1 MKKILLLILSFSF
14 TFSIAQSQTFRIY
27 FTDKGEQVSKLNQP
41 HLFLSEEALCRRS
54 EQGIAITNED
64 LPVSKIYLQKLRA
77 KQLEVKMV
85 SRWFNYA
92 LVQGQYNLAL
102 ADLPFVTRVE
112 RPKKY
117 QAIFTSATQQAQS
130 LNYGAAENQTKMLN
144 GDALH
149 DLGFTGTGVT
159 IAVLDGGFAGT
170 PSITAFDSLRNDG
183 RLLGTYNFVDN
194 TTNVYTGGI
203 HGTLVLSCMA
213 GIDSFYRG
221 SAPQA
226 NYWLLKS
233 EKESTETPA
242 EMDNWLAAA
251 EFADSV
257 GAHVINSSLG
267 YSEFDD
273 PTNDF
278 IYQDMDGNT
287 TLVTRAADKAAEKG
301 IIVVVSAG
309 NQGNSPWQY
318 ITAPADGDSVLTV
331 GGVDAFENY
340 ASFSSQG
347 PSFDNRVKPD
357 VVAQAEGAAVF
368 GISNAVAAA
377 NGTSFSSPITAG
389 LMACLRQA
397 LPNEGNMT
405 LIQQV
410 RRSASQYFAPD
421 NLLGYG
427 IPNFGF
433 AYQLNQEEEALRQVK
448 LKVYPIPFEKELFL
462 ELENLPSSAIAQISF
477 TDVSGKIVFSSLQN
491 INPNEALVIKPNL
504 ADGLYQLSVEVKTLG
519 LSFYQKVLR

>member
-1 MKKILLLILSFSF
+1 MKNLFLIILSFSF
-14 TFSIAQSQTFRIY
+14 TYGIAQSQTFRVY
-27 FTDKGEQVSKLNQP
+27 FTDKGEQVFKLENPQ
-41 HLFLSEEALCRRS
+41 LFLSEEAICRRA
-54 EQGIAITNED
+54 EQGISITEED
-64 LPVSKIYLQKLRA
+64 LPVSNVYLQKLCA
-77 KQLEVKMV
+77 NQLEVKMV

-92 LVQGQYNLAL
+92 LVQGDYSTTLTN
-102 ADLPFVTRVE
+102 LPFVKRIET
-112 RPKKY
+112 PKKY
-117 QAIFTSATQQAQS
+117 QAIFTKAPAQLQA
-130 LNYGAAENQTKMLN
+130 LNYGAAANQTNMLN
-144 GDALH
+144 GEALH
-149 DLGFTGTGVT
+149 NLGFTGTGVT

-213 GIDSFYRG
+213 AIDSLFIG
-221 SAPQA
+221 SAPRA

-233 EKESTETPA
+233 ENETSETPA

-257 GAHVINSSLG
+257 GAQVINSSLG
-267 YSEFDD
+267 YSQFDD
-273 PTNDF
+273 STNDF
-278 IYQDMDGNT
+278 SYQDMDGNT

-309 NQGNSPWQY
+309 NAGNSSWQY

-340 ASFSSQG
+340 ARFSSQG

-357 VVAQAEGAAVF
+357 VVAQAEGAAVI
-368 GISNAVAAA
+368 GISNSVAAA

-389 LMACLRQA
+389 FMACLRQA
-397 LPNEGNMT
+397 LPNVGNMT

-410 RRSASQYFAPD
+410 RRSASQYFSPD

-427 IPNFGF
+427 IPNFSL
-433 AYQLNQEEEALRQVK
+433 AYQLNQQEEALRQVV

-462 ELENLPSSAIAQISF
+462 ELENLPLSAIAQISF

-491 INPNEALVIKPNL
+491 VNPNEALVIEPNL
-504 ADGLYQLSVEVKTLG
+504 ATGLYQLNVKVKTLG